1 MTSRRS
7 FEASEDAVGA
17 ARRFVA
23 ESIPDVPNDTRESVS
38 LMVSEL
44 ATNALLHAAS
54 GFEVSVDRTDHSVVV
69 SVGDRDEEGVPRL
82 QAPESN
88 EPHGRGLRVVDA
100 LSEEWGVS
108 TAGNEGKSV
117 WFRIRLQPPISHS
130 STSGDPDAASFELIG
145 QGDSTPISDGPVI
158 VATDSVSDTPNSFR
172 RGINPRFRAAT
183 SRATTRRRRAR
194 STQ

>member
-1 MTSRRS
+1 MTSRR
-7 FEASEDAVGA
+7 FEASEEAVGA
-17 ARRFVA
+17 ARKFVA
-23 ESIPDVPNDTRESVS
+23 ESIADAPIDTRESVA

-54 GFEVSVDRTDHSVVV
+54 GFEVSVDRTDYSVVV
-69 SVGDRDEEGVPRL
+69 SVSDRGEEGMPRL
-82 QAPESN
+82 QAPGSN

-108 TAGNEGKSV
+108 TAGGEGKSV
-117 WFRIRLQPPISHS
+117 WFRIRLQPPISHP

-145 QGDSTPISDGPVI
+145 QDDSTPAHDGSVI
-158 VATDSVSDTPNSFR
+158 VATDTMSDTPKSFR
-172 RGINPRFRAAT
+172 RGIDPWFRAAT
-183 SRATTRRRRAR
+183 RRTTTRRRRTR